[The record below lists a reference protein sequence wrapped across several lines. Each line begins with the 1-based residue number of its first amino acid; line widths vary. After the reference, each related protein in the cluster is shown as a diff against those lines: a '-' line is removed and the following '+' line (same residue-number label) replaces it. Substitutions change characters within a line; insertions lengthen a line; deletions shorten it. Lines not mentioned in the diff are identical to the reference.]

1 MMKKVDWKR
10 KLKVATAAGIIG
22 LTAGLTVLPSAPVH
36 AAVLGN
42 VLGTVVAGAAA
53 YQQLDKTID
62 YIDNTEQGRRELFQ
76 AFQEKQGVVENAYLQ
91 GMLDRVMSRVSAGIA
106 ASDPSINQKPYL
118 YFINKDKSFNAF
130 CSMGHVMSVNQGLF
144 DLIQN
149 EDEIAV
155 VLGHEMGHGQKNHVA
170 KAARKRLISA
180 IGLSAIA
187 NSTGAGVLNKLV
199 LNTLAGQINNV
210 HITKP
215 GEWEAD
221 NLAFDYITAAGYNP
235 GATAAIWQR
244 VTEAYGKSK
253 KNFVGDI
260 FSPSDHPTHEQRIA
274 NYVKK
279 LNAMSGKHATAEKG
293 VVKVN
298 GKSFVKPAAADGM
311 SGAERS
317 YFVLGNLAAA
327 YQNGHAKQNA
337 YASGNTV
344 MLGQQPIIRC
354 ASGDPSASE
363 LAALLNNIK

>member
-118 YFINKDKSFNAF
+118 YFINEDKSFNAF

-210 HITKP
+210 HP

>member
-1 MMKKVDWKR
+1 
-10 KLKVATAAGIIG
+10 
-22 LTAGLTVLPSAPVH
+22 
-36 AAVLGN
+36 
-42 VLGTVVAGAAA
+42 
-53 YQQLDKTID
+53 
-62 YIDNTEQGRRELFQ
+62 
-76 AFQEKQGVVENAYLQ
+76 
-91 GMLDRVMSRVSAGIA
+91 
-106 ASDPSINQKPYL
+106 
-118 YFINKDKSFNAF
+118 
-130 CSMGHVMSVNQGLF
+130 
-144 DLIQN
+144 
-149 EDEIAV
+149 
-155 VLGHEMGHGQKNHVA
+155 
-170 KAARKRLISA
+170 
-180 IGLSAIA
+180 
-187 NSTGAGVLNKLV
+187 AGVLNNLV
-199 LNTLAGQINNV
+199 LNALAGQINNV